1 MQQTQKG
8 NLKNPNIK
16 GVWFETEYQ
25 RNYPFKTLASSVIGF
40 TSAGNVGTTGLEN
53 YYNDTL
59 NGVNGREYGYLNAD
73 NDFQKTVI
81 AAQNGNTLYT
91 TIDANIQSIVEDK
104 IKLFSDTYAN
114 NAREGLGAEN
124 IAVIIENPKNGDI
137 LAMANYPNLI

>member
-1 MQQTQKG
+1 MQQTKKG

-81 AAQNGNTLYT
+81 AAQKRKYT
-91 TIDANIQSIVEDK
+91 VH
-104 IKLFSDTYAN
+104 
-114 NAREGLGAEN
+114 
-124 IAVIIENPKNGDI
+124 
-137 LAMANYPNLI
+137 NYRRKYPVDC

>member
-1 MQQTQKG
+1 MQTMISRKHVQ
-8 NLKNPNIK
+8 IK
-16 GVWFETEYQ
+16 IWIIRHGQYLTIF
-25 RNYPFKTLASSVIGF
+25 RIF
-40 TSAGNVGTTGLEN
+40 
-53 YYNDTL
+53 YNDC
-59 NGVNGREYGYLNAD
+59 NIFCAKSFSAD

-124 IAVIIENPKNGDI
+124 IAVVIENPKNGEI
-137 LAMANYPNLI
+137 LAMASVQTPAHMYV

>member
-1 MQQTQKG
+1 MYKRQ
-8 NLKNPNIK
+8 

-104 IKLFSDTYAN
+104 IKPVSYTHLDVYK
-114 NAREGLGAEN
+114 RQEHGRCKGR
-124 IAVIIENPKNGDI
+124 
-137 LAMANYPNLI
+137 LALQSPGMG